1 MVVNRIYQLKT
12 EIMKTKFF
20 FLISVSLLF
29 VFSSCKKNASPL
41 DQTSISVADD
51 EAVSEAVFEDLFN
64 TIDNATIALGEVLK
78 NGDTKS
84 SVLSIEDPCP
94 TLTIEHPSSGI
105 WPKVI
110 TIDYGTGCTGF
121 FNQTRSGK
129 IIIEVTGPRREE
141 GSKRT
146 VTFDNYHFNGIKV
159 EGEKI
164 FENLGLNE
172 NQNFVVSV
180 TLTNGKL
187 ILPDGKT
194 IERAVG
200 HEREWIAGFM
210 TPNLWDDECLV
221 TGSAT
226 GKNAEGI
233 SYVRTITTPLHWK
246 RVCEFIVSG
255 IIEIERDG
263 AEPFIFN
270 YGDGECDNKAVVS
283 DGSGSKEIRLRHKH
297 RNWINQ

>member
-1 MVVNRIYQLKT
+1 
-12 EIMKTKFF
+12 MKTKFSL
-20 FLISVSLLF
+20 LISVSLLF
-29 VFSSCKKNASPL
+29 VLSSCKKDASPL
-41 DQTSISVADD
+41 DQTSINLADD
-51 EAVSEAVFEDLFN
+51 EVVSEAIFEDLFN
-64 TIDNATIALGEVLK
+64 TIDDATIGLDEVLK

-94 TLTIEHPSSGI
+94 AITVEHPSSDV

-129 IIIEVTGPRREE
+129 IIIEVTGHRREE

-146 VTFDNYHFNGIKV
+146 VTFDNYYFNGIKV

-180 TLTNGKL
+180 TLTDGKL

-194 IERAVG
+194 IERSVD
-200 HEREWIAGFM
+200 HKREWIAGFL
-210 TPNLWDDECLV
+210 TPNIWDDECLI
-221 TGSAT
+221 TGTAT
-226 GKNAEGI
+226 GMNGDGI
-233 SYVRTITTPLHWK
+233 SYVQTITSPLHWK

-255 IIEIERDG
+255 TIEIDRSD
-263 AEPFIFN
+263 ADPFVLD

-283 DGSGSKEIRLRHKH
+283 MGGESKEIELRHRH
-297 RNWINQ
+297 RNWKH